1 MEVSIIITNH
11 NYEKYIGRAIRSS
24 INQSFNHNEY
34 EIIVID
40 DNSTDKSRNVIEQ
53 YREHIRPI
61 FNDANIGL
69 SASCNK
75 AVREAK
81 GKFTYFLDA
90 DDFISKDT
98 ILVCHSFI
106 SHNKNDMDA
115 ISSDYYEVN
124 IKETVLR
131 RRDGMAFPI
140 RCGILFYTDTL
151 IELGPYDTSLARE
164 DIDFRK
170 RFLQSGKYIYNI
182 PVPYYRYTQ
191 HNESITKNERA
202 FT

>member
-1 MEVSIIITNH
+1 MECSIIITNH
-11 NYEKYIGRAIRSS
+11 NYEKYVGRAIRSA
-24 INQSFNHNEY
+24 INQSFNKNEY

-40 DNSTDKSRNVIEQ
+40 DNSTDKSREVIGQ

-61 FNDANIGL
+61 FNDVNLGL

-90 DDFISKDT
+90 DDFISKDA

-140 RCGILFYTDTL
+140 RCGTLFYTDAL
-151 IELGPYDTSLARE
+151 MELGPYDTSLTRE

-170 RFLQSGKYIYNI
+170 RFLQSGRFIYNI

-191 HNESITKNERA
+191 HNESITKNLHA
-202 FT
+202 